1 MTKIDVISGFL
12 GAGKTTLIQKLI
24 KDVFAGQKVVLVENE
39 FGEIG
44 IDGGF
49 LQEAGIEIT
58 EINSGC
64 ICCTLQGD
72 FQEAL
77 KKVVE
82 TYNPDHIVI
91 EPSGVG
97 KLSDILK
104 IIKSVE
110 GLELNSYSAVVDAKR
125 CQIYHKNFREFF
137 DDQIA
142 TAACVILSRTQM
154 TDEKTLQA
162 DVDIIREL
170 NPEARIITTP
180 WDELSGEAVYEAMEG
195 SSDGFPEGLGELE
208 DEDEEEEHEHHHH
221 HDEDEDE
228 HEHHHHHHD
237 DDDDED
243 EHEHHHHH
251 HDDDDDEEEHEHHH
265 HHHDDD
271 DDEDEHEHHH
281 HHHHD
286 DDDDDEDEHEHHHHH
301 HDDDDEDEHEHHH
314 HHHHCEDPN
323 EGLSEGNRI
332 HLGED
337 DHHHHHHHHHH
348 GHDADEIFDSIGIE
362 TINKYTEEEI
372 RNALA
377 GLGENIVRAKGIV
390 PSTDGSWLFFDYVPG
405 DIDIR
410 TGSAAYTGL
419 ITIIGEKVDLNQ
431 IKELF
436 RVK

>member
-1 MTKIDVISGFL
+1 MTKVNVISGFL

-49 LQEAGIEIT
+49 LQEAGIEIS

-64 ICCTLQGD
+64 ICCTLKGD

-77 KKVVE
+77 KKVVDE
-82 TYNPDHIVI
+82 FNPDHIII

-104 IIKSVE
+104 IIRSVE
-110 GLELNSYSAVVDAKR
+110 GMELNSYSTVVDAKR
-125 CQIYHKNFREFF
+125 CQIYHKNFKEFF

-142 TAACVILSRTQM
+142 TASCVILSRSQM
-154 TDEKTLQA
+154 TDADTLQK
-162 DVDIIREL
+162 DLDIIHEL
-170 NPEARIITTP
+170 NDNARVITTP
-180 WDELSGEAVYEAMEG
+180 WDELNGKAIMEAMEG
-195 SSDGFPEGLGELE
+195 SSSGFPEDLGELE
-208 DEDEEEEHEHHHH
+208 
-221 HDEDEDE
+221 
-228 HEHHHHHHD
+228 D

-251 HDDDDDEEEHEHHH
+251 DGEECDDPECEC
-265 HHHDDD
+265 
-271 DDEDEHEHHH
+271 
-281 HHHHD
+281 
-286 DDDDDEDEHEHHHHH
+286 HHH

-314 HHHHCEDPN
+314 HHHHDDEECDDPECECHHHHHDHDDDDDD
-323 EGLSEGNRI
+323 EAHDKIHIGSES
-332 HLGED
+332 
-337 DHHHHHHHHHH
+337 HHHHHHHHHH
-348 GHDADEIFDSIGIE
+348 HEGEHDADEVFDSIGIE
-362 TINKYTEEEI
+362 TINKYSEEEI

-390 PSTDGSWLFFDYVPG
+390 PTEDGSWLFFDYVPG

-410 TGSAAYTGL
+410 AGRAAYTGL
-419 ITIIGEKVDLNQ
+419 ITVIGEKVDIEQ
-431 IKELF
+431 IKTLF
-436 RVK
+436 RVR

>member
-1 MTKIDVISGFL
+1 MTKVNVISGFL

-49 LQEAGIEIT
+49 LQEAGIEIS

-64 ICCTLQGD
+64 ICCTLKGD

-77 KKVVE
+77 KKVVDE
-82 TYNPDHIVI
+82 FNPDHIII

-104 IIKSVE
+104 IIRSVE
-110 GLELNSYSAVVDAKR
+110 GMELNSYSTVVDAKR
-125 CQIYHKNFREFF
+125 CQIYHKNFKEFF

-142 TAACVILSRTQM
+142 TASCVILSRSQM
-154 TDEKTLQA
+154 TDADTLQK
-162 DVDIIREL
+162 DLDIIHEL
-170 NPEARIITTP
+170 NDSARVITTP
-180 WDELSGEAVYEAMEG
+180 WDELNGKAIMEAMEG
-195 SSDGFPEGLGELE
+195 SSSGFPEDLGELE
-208 DEDEEEEHEHHHH
+208 
-221 HDEDEDE
+221 
-228 HEHHHHHHD
+228 D

-251 HDDDDDEEEHEHHH
+251 
-265 HHHDDD
+265 D

-286 DDDDDEDEHEHHHHH
+286 GEECDDPECECHHH

-314 HHHHCEDPN
+314 HHHHDDEECDDPECECHHHHHDHDDHDDDDD
-323 EGLSEGNRI
+323 EAHDKIHIGSES
-332 HLGED
+332 
-337 DHHHHHHHHHH
+337 HHHHHHHHHH
-348 GHDADEIFDSIGIE
+348 HEGEHDADEVFDSIGIE
-362 TINKYTEEEI
+362 TINKYSEEEI

-390 PSTDGSWLFFDYVPG
+390 PTEDGSWLFFDYVPG

-410 TGSAAYTGL
+410 AGRAAYTGL
-419 ITIIGEKVDLNQ
+419 ITVIGEKVDIEQ
-431 IKELF
+431 IKTLF
-436 RVK
+436 RVR